1 MIYRYDLVVSR
12 DFKADSVLARNLI
25 KVNRF
30 NKDGAPLT
38 IEEMFK
44 VMKTAVADPT
54 LELDSMQQML
64 VSTLPEG
71 DYSPEANVAL
81 NKIISA
87 LAFTGLKFDLY
98 TVQSNEP
105 DDIPSGILLYYVRNA
120 TSNIDAPYYHDTII
134 SVYDSDTS
142 ESVTDM
148 LCDKLDTFI
157 GTNQVVRQA
166 AEVEDIRATRDAM
179 NKLGQPFYN
188 DRVIKLL
195 NSFNITPIVYVE

>member
-1 MIYRYDLVVSR
+1 MIYRYDLVVSN
-12 DFKADSVLARNLI
+12 DLKSDTTLARRLV

-30 NKDGAPLT
+30 NKSDIPLT
-38 IEEMFK
+38 MDEMYK
-44 VMKTAVADPT
+44 VMKTAVCDPT
-54 LELDSMQQML
+54 LELEPIQQML
-64 VSTLPEG
+64 VSSVPEG

-81 NKIISA
+81 NKVISA

-105 DDIPSGILLYYVRNA
+105 DDIPSGILLYYVKNA
-120 TSNIDAPYYHDTII
+120 SSNIDAPYYHDTVI
-134 SVYDSDTS
+134 SVYEADTL

-157 GTNQVVRQA
+157 GTNQIVRQA
-166 AEVEDIRATRDAM
+166 SEVEDIRATRDAM
-179 NKLGQPFYN
+179 NRMNIPFYN

-195 NSFNITPIVYVE
+195 NSFNISPVVYLE